1 MGNNS
6 SGMQRANEESA
17 KRREEAREQGLA
29 EQNVTEA
36 SPPEVDDVD
45 YDTDTGS
52 LAGRKIPQSPGNI
65 ASRR

>member
-29 EQNVTEA
+29 EQNVTGA
-36 SPPEVDDVD
+36 SPPKVEDVDDEV
-45 YDTDTGS
+45 DTGS
-52 LAGRKIPQSPGNI
+52 LAHKIPQSPGNV

>member
-6 SGMQRANEESA
+6 SGLQHANEETA

-29 EQNVTEA
+29 EQNVTGA
-36 SPPEVDDVD
+36 SPPEVEDASDAV
-45 YDTDTGS
+45 DTGS
-52 LAGRKIPQSPGNI
+52 LAGRKVPQSPGNA